1 MIRRI
6 SRNDIEKCTEVIKA
20 SFLTVANEFGITQKN
35 APTHTAFIKSEK
47 LYKQFEQE
55 NRFMFAYFWGDQII
69 GYFSLVINSENLS
82 CELENLAV
90 LPSYRH
96 NGYGREII
104 EFAVDFAK
112 KANCNKI
119 TIGMIEEN
127 SILKSWYQSLGF
139 IHIYS
144 KKYDSLP
151 FTSGY
156 MEFEL

>member
-6 SRNDIEKCTEVIKA
+6 NRNDIEKCTEVIKA
-20 SFLTVANEFGITQKN
+20 SFLTVADEFGITQKN
-35 APTHTAFIKSEK
+35 APTYTAFIKSEK

-55 NRFMFAYFWGDQII
+55 NRFMFAYFLGNEII
-69 GYFSLVINSENLS
+69 GYFSLVINSENFS

-104 EFAVDFAK
+104 HFVVDFAK